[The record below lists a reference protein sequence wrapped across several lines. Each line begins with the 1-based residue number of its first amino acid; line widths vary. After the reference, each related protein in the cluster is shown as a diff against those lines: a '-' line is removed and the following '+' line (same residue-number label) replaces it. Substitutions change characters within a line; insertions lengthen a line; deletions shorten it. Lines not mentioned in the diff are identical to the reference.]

1 MVDIASSY
9 VTIQKEHHF
18 FTTQNSITQRRG
30 IMSKT
35 ITNAQLLE
43 MIETKKLNAVQIC
56 EKAGF
61 NIGTLRRRHH
71 VLMMNEQRFINVAGL
86 FDPDNI
92 AELKKGGITLSM
104 KKLDAL
110 KNPHEI
116 GTKFQ
121 IDINHKTKK
130 IVLTAQG

>member
-1 MVDIASSY
+1 
-9 VTIQKEHHF
+9 
-18 FTTQNSITQRRG
+18 
-30 IMSKT
+30 MSKT
-35 ITNAQLLE
+35 ITNPQLLE
-43 MIETKKLNAVQIC
+43 MIETKNLNANQIC

-71 VLMMNEQRFINVAGL
+71 VLMMNERRFIEIEGL
-86 FDPDNI
+86 FDPDNQV
-92 AELKKGGITLSM
+92 EQKKGGITISM

-121 IDINHKTKK
+121 IEVNHKTKK
-130 IVLTAQG
+130 IILTPQG

>member
-1 MVDIASSY
+1 
-9 VTIQKEHHF
+9 
-18 FTTQNSITQRRG
+18 
-30 IMSKT
+30 MSKT

-43 MIETKKLNAVQIC
+43 MIEKKNLNAGQIC

-71 VLMMNEQRFINVAGL
+71 VLMMNEQRFINVNGL

-110 KNPHEI
+110 KCPHDI

-121 IDINHKTKK
+121 IEVNHKTKK

>member
-1 MVDIASSY
+1 
-9 VTIQKEHHF
+9 
-18 FTTQNSITQRRG
+18 
-30 IMSKT
+30 MSKT

-43 MIETKKLNAVQIC
+43 MIENKNLNAGQIC

-71 VLMMNEQRFINVAGL
+71 ILMMNEQRFINIPGL
-86 FDPDNI
+86 FDPDNQ

-121 IDINHKTKK
+121 IEVNHKTKK

>member
-1 MVDIASSY
+1 
-9 VTIQKEHHF
+9 
-18 FTTQNSITQRRG
+18 
-30 IMSKT
+30 MSKSI
-35 ITNAQLLE
+35 ITNSQLLDF
-43 MIETKKLNAVQIC
+43 IETKKLNAGQIC

-71 VLMMNEQRFINVAGL
+71 VLMLNERRYIELPGL
-86 FDPDNI
+86 LDPDNQ
-92 AELKKGGITLSM
+92 AELKKSGITISM

-121 IDINHKTKK
+121 IEVNHKTKK
-130 IVLTAQG
+130 IVLTAQN

>member
-1 MVDIASSY
+1 
-9 VTIQKEHHF
+9 
-18 FTTQNSITQRRG
+18 
-30 IMSKT
+30 MSKSI
-35 ITNAQLLE
+35 ITNSQLLDF
-43 MIETKKLNAVQIC
+43 IESKKLNANQIC
-56 EKAGF
+56 EKANF

-71 VLMMNEQRFINVAGL
+71 VLMMNEQRFIDIPGL

-110 KNPHEI
+110 KCPHDI

-121 IDINHKTKK
+121 IEVNHKTKK

>member
-1 MVDIASSY
+1 MVEN
-9 VTIQKEHHF
+9 K
-18 FTTQNSITQRRG
+18 N
-30 IMSKT
+30 
-35 ITNAQLLE
+35 
-43 MIETKKLNAVQIC
+43 LNANQIC
-56 EKAGF
+56 EKAEF

-71 VLMMNEQRFINVAGL
+71 VLMMNEQRFINVDGL

-110 KNPHEI
+110 KCPHDI

-121 IDINHKTKK
+121 IDINTKTKK

>member
-1 MVDIASSY
+1 MA
-9 VTIQKEHHF
+9 K
-18 FTTQNSITQRRG
+18 SI
-30 IMSKT
+30 IDNK
-35 ITNAQLLE
+35 ALLA

-56 EKAGF
+56 EKADF

-71 VLMMNEQRFINVAGL
+71 VLMMNEKRFINVEGL

-110 KNPHEI
+110 QNPHEI

-121 IDINHKTKK
+121 IEVNHKTMVSVMILLLPPIKNFSVTLPVYVDF
-130 IVLTAQG
+130 ILVTMLLL